1 MNKVSAIIVAAGEG
15 RRFGSP
21 KQEAPL
27 RGKSVLDRCLEIFEK
42 HSKIAEVVLVLR
54 DESTKEGYLTRF
66 PKIIAVTRGG
76 TKRQDSVRAGFDR
89 LDPEKSDI
97 VLVHDGVRPL
107 VTRGLIDRVIHA
119 AAQKGA
125 AVPVIP
131 VEDTLK
137 YIEGERILRTI
148 SRGGVFCAQ
157 TPQGFQYRVLREAL
171 ERAAR
176 EYYYGTDESSL
187 VERMGKEVAAVAGD
201 PRNIKIT
208 IPDDLSLAE
217 AFLED

>member
-1 MNKVSAIIVAAGEG
+1 MSKVSAIIVAAGEG
-15 RRFGSP
+15 RRFGSL

-27 RGKSVLDRCLEIFEK
+27 KGKSILDRCLEIFER
-42 HSKIAEVVLVLR
+42 HSNITEIVLALK
-54 DESTKEGYLTRF
+54 DESTKERYLARF
-66 PKIIAVTRGG
+66 PKITAVVQGG
-76 TKRQDSVRAGFDR
+76 AKRQDSVRAGFDM
-89 LDPEKSDI
+89 LDPEKSEI

-137 YIEGERILRTI
+137 YVEGERILRTI

-157 TPQGFQYRVLREAL
+157 TPQGFLYNVLKEAL
-171 ERAAR
+171 ESAAR
-176 EYYYGTDESSL
+176 ECFYGTDESSL
-187 VERMGKEVAAVAGD
+187 VERMGKKVAAVGGD

-208 IPDDLSLAE
+208 IPDDLCLAE